1 MNTGLDESA
10 AQGLQPPVVS
20 NYLAASDRDD
30 IDAIIACFTE
40 DAVVLDEERRWRGAA
55 AIRQW
60 RERVAT
66 TFEYNVA
73 IIRSEALGEADGA
86 QRHDVYTHLEGNFPG
101 GQVDLTNR
109 FALRGD
115 LIVGLEIVPT
125 AATS

>member
-1 MNTGLDESA
+1 MNTGLDDSA
-10 AQGLQPPVVS
+10 APMPPIVS

-30 IDAIIACFTE
+30 IDAIVSCFTE
-40 DAVVLDEERRWRGAA
+40 DAVVLDEDRHWRGAA

-66 TFEYNVA
+66 AFEYNVA
-73 IIRSEALGEADGA
+73 IIRSEALGQADGA
-86 QRHDVYTHLEGNFPG
+86 QRHDVYTRLEGNFPG
-101 GQVDLTNR
+101 GQVDLINR